1 MEANTTL
8 STPTIEQAINTEQ
21 KNTSLTFGKGLWYGI
36 QFLLLQLAITIP
48 IAIAGFAIY
57 GMADQA
63 AANNFIISLG
73 VPIAFIGCAWYFY
86 KKRGLI
92 ATAFQWDASY
102 FKLAPLGLLLIFS
115 ISYIVGQI
123 MTLLPGY
130 EAMLA
135 MYKAMFAGVNPI
147 ALMIGAALIGPT
159 CEEIIFR
166 GVILEGL
173 TKKYNPTK
181 AIVFGALIF
190 GIIHLQPLQ
199 VINAF
204 FLGLALG
211 WIYLR
216 TKSLWVCIVAHV
228 LYNAIALSGGTGETE
243 SVRAYFDNDVFYSGS
258 FAFAALMIY
267 LTYKGIEEVTENQR
281 IA

>member
-1 MEANTTL
+1 MEANSTL
-8 STPTIEQAINTEQ
+8 STSAIEPTIDREQ
-21 KNTSLTFGKGLWYGI
+21 KNIPLTFKKGLWYGI
-36 QFLLLQLAITIP
+36 QFLLLQFAISIP

-57 GMADQA
+57 GMSDQA
-63 AANNFIISLG
+63 AANNFLISLG
-73 VPIAFIGCAWYFY
+73 TPIVFIVGAWYFY
-86 KKRGLI
+86 KKSGLI
-92 ATAFQWDASY
+92 ETAFQWEANY
-102 FKLAPLGLLLIFS
+102 IKLAPLALLLIFS

-130 EAMLA
+130 KAMLE

-147 ALMIGAALIGPT
+147 GLFIGAALIGPI

-173 TKKYNPTK
+173 AKKYSPTK

-216 TKSLWVCIVAHV
+216 TQSLWVCIIAHV
-228 LYNAIALSGGTGETE
+228 LYNAIALSGDMGETE
-243 SVRAYFDNDVFYSGS
+243 SVRGYFDNDLYYFGS
-258 FAFAALMIY
+258 FALAALVIY
-267 LTYKGIEEVTENQR
+267 LTYKGIQKVMGNQP

>member
-1 MEANTTL
+1 MEANSTLTTQ
-8 STPTIEQAINTEQ
+8 TIEQEASIDQSNMP
-21 KNTSLTFGKGLWYGI
+21 LTFGKGLWYGI
-36 QFLLLQLAITIP
+36 QFLLLQLVITIP
-48 IAIAGFAIY
+48 VALAGFAIY
-57 GMADQA
+57 GMTDQA
-63 AANNFIISLG
+63 ATNNFVISLG
-73 VPIAFIGCAWYFY
+73 LPIAFIGCAWYFY

-92 ATAFQWDASY
+92 NSAFQWDTSY
-102 FKLAPLGLLLIFS
+102 IKLIPMGILLLFG

-123 MTLLPGY
+123 MTYLPGY
-130 EAMLA
+130 EGMLE
-135 MYKAMFAGVNPI
+135 MYKAMFEGVNPI
-147 ALMIGAALIGPT
+147 ALLIGAALIGPI

-173 TKKYNPTK
+173 TKKYSPTK

-190 GIIHLQPLQ
+190 GAIHLQPLQ

-216 TKSLWVCIVAHV
+216 TQSLWVCIAAHV
-228 LYNAIALSGGTGETE
+228 LYNAMALSGDAGEAE
-243 SVRAYFDNDVFYSGS
+243 SARAYFDNDLYYFSS
-258 FAFAALMIY
+258 FALAALVIY
-267 LTYKGIEEVTENQR
+267 LTYKGIQKVTENQT